1 MAKLKAAYETLRAL
15 LAKLAGK
22 RIRLVTAVCLAVLLI
37 ANAPWVMKGTLAR
50 EVFFLFSALAG
61 GFLMMA
67 VGESPRTVEAEKFV
81 LKDDGG
87 KAGAVLAMTPSG
99 PSLSFFDAEGK
110 RRMTMG
116 LGSNGPAV
124 VLFDAHGKSQSW
136 LYSTKDLGGLVVQGG
151 PAEPR
156 MELRASAAGTNLTL
170 FDEKGEGRVR
180 LSLQGTEPV
189 LRVRDAEGKARLA
202 IGVDEL
208 GPLLAL
214 YDANEKRR
222 AGLAATADGPTLGF
236 YDEEGKLRAGM
247 AANPSGPVLAFL
259 DSDEKVIFS
268 AP

>member
-1 MAKLKAAYETLRAL
+1 MAQLKAGYETLEAL
-15 LAKLAGK
+15 LAKAAGK
-22 RIRLVTAVCLAVLLI
+22 RIRLVTAICLAVFLM
-37 ANAPWVMKGTLAR
+37 ANAPWVMKGILAR
-50 EVFFLFSALAG
+50 EVVLLFSVLAG

-67 VGESPRTVEAEKFV
+67 AGESPRTLEAEKFV

-110 RRMTMG
+110 RRLTMG

-124 VLFDAHGKSQSW
+124 VLFDANGKSQSW

-151 PAEPR
+151 PAQPR
-156 MELRASAAGTNLTL
+156 MELRASTAGTNLTL

-180 LSLQGTEPV
+180 LSLQGAEPT
-189 LRVRDAEGKARLA
+189 LRIRDAEGKARLA
-202 IGVDEL
+202 MGVDEL
-208 GPLLAL
+208 GPVLAL
-214 YDANEKRR
+214 YDENEKRR
-222 AGLAATADGPTLGF
+222 AGLAATSDGPTLGF
-236 YDEEGKLRAGM
+236 YDSEGKLRAGL

-259 DSDEKVIFS
+259 DPNEKVIFT